1 MVEPTRLEKV
11 LEETL
16 RPVYGAI
23 QLMKQEMR
31 ETLEIP
37 DAPWKLL
44 DKSYNE
50 LTDEEIAL
58 LMDIYH
64 QDGEEEPCPM
74 CVWQAHKEMELW
86 NKDEKQGV

>member
-44 DKSYNE
+44 DKSYDE

-74 CVWQAHKEMELW
+74 CVWMTQREITELNKELR
-86 NKDEKQGV
+86 

>member
-64 QDGEEEPCPM
+64 QEGEEEPCPM
-74 CVWQAHKEMELW
+74 CVWMTQREITELNKELR
-86 NKDEKQGV
+86 

>member
-44 DKSYNE
+44 DKPYNE

-64 QDGEEEPCPM
+64 QEGEEEPCPM
-74 CVWQAHKEMELW
+74 CVWMTQREITELNKELR
-86 NKDEKQGV
+86 

>member
-74 CVWQAHKEMELW
+74 CVWMTQREITELNKELR
-86 NKDEKQGV
+86 

>member
-1 MVEPTRLEKV
+1 VVEPTRLEKV

-44 DKSYNE
+44 DKPYNE

-64 QDGEEEPCPM
+64 QEGEEEPCPM
-74 CVWQAHKEMELW
+74 CVWMTQREITELNKELR
-86 NKDEKQGV
+86 